1 MASLVLVVEPDNL
14 LREVVQLA
22 LTRAGCTVCALPDP
36 AAALAMA
43 QGDGPRPDAAVVDM
57 FLTGMSGLTLMQ
69 ALRAL
74 PGLTHLPMIAIS
86 ALGFSEIV
94 EQAVAAGAN
103 DFVLKPFDPA
113 VLAQKVARL
122 LR

>member
-1 MASLVLVVEPDNL
+1 MGSLVLVVEPDNL
-14 LREVVQLA
+14 LRDIVDMA
-22 LTRAGCTVCALPDP
+22 LTRAGYEVCALPDP
-36 AAALAMA
+36 AAALAWVTS
-43 QGDGPRPDAAVVDM
+43 GGPLPALALVDV
-57 FLTGMSGLTLMQ
+57 FQTGMSGLALMQ

-74 PGLTHLPMIAIS
+74 PELGKLPLIAIS

-113 VLAQKVARL
+113 VLAPKVARL
-122 LR
+122 LG